1 MQMPASRTMPALLDE
16 LVRHY
21 PDRNFITDGQRRL
34 SYAEFRREARRLA
47 RGFYAIGVR
56 PGDKVALLMGNQL
69 EWLLVDFA
77 VAMLGGVLVAV
88 NTWWRQAE
96 LQHALALSD
105 AAVLVMVDRY
115 LNNDYSAAIREI
127 SRPELLPCLRTVV
140 CAGTDMPPGAM
151 PFAQLWEIGAE
162 VAESVIDE
170 ASARVQPDDMV
181 AMMFTSG
188 STARSKAACFNHR
201 GLIENMHG
209 IGERMHL
216 TPDDRLLMTVSMFWA
231 FACANALFAMLT
243 HGASIVLLHHFDPA
257 EALRLIEA
265 ERCTVVYTQPNMVI
279 ALHAHPDRPKRD
291 LTSWRTG
298 ICRPAVMNLLLEMG
312 PQQMITSYGLTEGYG
327 NSCNSDA
334 AWPVAVRCLGAGTPL
349 PGNQVQ
355 IVDPTTHVPVAAG
368 EEGEIRIRGF
378 VTMGY
383 YKDPVRTAEAIDS
396 EGWLYTGDIGR
407 FEPTHGVLQF
417 RGRFKEMIK
426 TGGINVTP
434 ADVELVLEEH
444 PAVRQAV
451 VVGVPDPTRD
461 EAVAALVVLHDGAF
475 ASVADLLTHC
485 RAAVASYK
493 VPRHIEIIAAED
505 MPLTETA
512 KVSKR
517 LAQERLARGYVPDR
531 ERMG

>member
-1 MQMPASRTMPALLDE
+1 MKMPASRTMPALLDE
-16 LVRHY
+16 LAERY
-21 PDRNFITDGQRRL
+21 PDRNFVTDGARRL
-34 SYAEFRREARRLA
+34 SYAQFRHEARRLA
-47 RGFYAIGVR
+47 RGLHAIGVR

-77 VAMLGGVLVAV
+77 VTMLGGVLVAV
-88 NTWWRQAE
+88 NTWWRRAE
-96 LQHALALSD
+96 LEHALALSD

-115 LNNDYSAAIREI
+115 INNDYSAAIREI
-127 SRPELLPCLRTVV
+127 GALPCLRKIV
-140 CAGTDMPPGAM
+140 CLGEDMPPGAM
-151 PFAQLWEIGAE
+151 EFAQLWEAGAD
-162 VAESVIDE
+162 VAEWVID
-170 ASARVQPDDMV
+170 AAAARVQPDDMV

-188 STARSKAACFNHR
+188 STARSKAACFAHR

-231 FACANALFAMLT
+231 FACANALFAILT
-243 HGASIVLLHHFDPA
+243 HGASIVMQFRFDA
-257 EALRLIEA
+257 GEALGLIEA
-265 ERCTVVYTQPNMVI
+265 ERCTLVYTQPNIVI
-279 ALHAHPDRPKRD
+279 ALHAHPDRPRRN
-291 LTSWRTG
+291 LRSWRTG
-298 ICRPAVMNLLLEMG
+298 ICRPGVMNLLLEMG

-334 AWPVAVRCLGAGTPL
+334 AWPVEVRCLGSGTPL
-349 PGNQVQ
+349 PGTEVQ
-355 IVDPTTHVPVAAG
+355 IVDPTTHAPVPAG
-368 EEGEIRIRGF
+368 EEGEIRLRGF

-383 YKDPVRTAEAIDS
+383 YKDPVRTAEAIDG

-434 ADVELVLEEH
+434 ADVEAVLEAH

-461 EAVAALVVLHDGAF
+461 EAVAALVVLHDGESATI
-475 ASVADLLTHC
+475 AELLAHC
-485 RAAVASYK
+485 RNQVASYK
-493 VPRHIEIIAAED
+493 VPRHLEIIAPED

-517 LAQERLARGYVPDR
+517 LAQARLAASYVPDR
-531 ERMG
+531 